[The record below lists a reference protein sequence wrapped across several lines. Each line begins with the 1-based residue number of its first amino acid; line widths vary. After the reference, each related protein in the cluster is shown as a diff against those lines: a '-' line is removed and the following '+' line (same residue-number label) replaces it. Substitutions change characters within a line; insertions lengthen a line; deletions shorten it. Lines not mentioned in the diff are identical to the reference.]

1 MSKENNKV
9 DINKHEI
16 DIDTLF
22 KQNVNDLSAIKELY
36 RKLKEVEEKITQIKY
51 IDSNLTKKLKK
62 EYENLKK
69 IILDENI
76 QVKLTNDIESI
87 NSQLDTIAILKPNGV
102 DDTNNIVNILNTQK
116 RIKLLDGVF
125 KVRNIKLT
133 SDVEL
138 IGSNNTTIELIG
150 KNGVPCLYGIN
161 VSNIKIS
168 NINFDGN
175 DLDLYGFG
183 VISLFNTTNSIIEEC
198 KFNNVFR
205 GLQKGSI
212 AIDLEGSSNN
222 TIRNNKITNSGYGIC
237 VGTRNDDVSIDGQT
251 ITLIKKADDNII
263 ENNYIHTTTMDG
275 IFITASLNTVATTN
289 RVNNN
294 IVRFNKVYN
303 SDDLGIESSRN
314 SDNCLI
320 YANKVVGSK
329 GSNIF
334 VRGGDKNKVID
345 NECYNAKGEYNSYYS
360 GGIAV
365 SSDFGTITKC
375 EIINNICE
383 NNIGE
388 GIMVGVVNENTIFID
403 GCKCRNNKI
412 GIHSGVNAK
421 KVRVNHC
428 DITNNEK
435 GIITK
440 AGTSNVANHYIKFNS
455 ISNNEVGIE
464 IRGERNRV
472 VYNEML
478 YNEVGIKVGLTTQ
491 DNWNNFRYNDLDYST
506 TPVQDGKLGN
516 GNRFLY
522 NNNYDDIKVIV
533 GTTNNSIINELY
545 IDPNTNKLCW
555 NKDGSVKTIN
565 FV

>member
-1 MSKENNKV
+1 MTNIYNAIQNLYNMDKTTWQEVLSEMYTLVNNTSLKFDIFEQKFLLHLGNETTKEIEKMYNDGRLGDLINDV
-9 DINKHEI
+9 LFNDIN
-16 DIDTLF
+16 
-22 KQNVNDLSAIKELY
+22 
-36 RKLKEVEEKITQIKY
+36 
-51 IDSNLTKKLKK
+51 TK
-62 EYENLKK
+62 
-69 IILDENI
+69 
-76 QVKLTNDIESI
+76 
-87 NSQLDTIAILKPNGV
+87 LDTIATLKPNGV
-102 DDTNNIVNILNTQK
+102 DDTENIINTLKVQK
-116 RIKLLDGVF
+116 RIKLLDGIF
-125 KVRNIKLT
+125 KVKNIKLD
-133 SDVEL
+133 SDIEI
-138 IGSNNTTIELIG
+138 IGSSNTVIELIG
-150 KNGVPCLYGIN
+150 KSGVPCLYSIN
-161 VSNIKIS
+161 AE
-168 NINFDGN
+168 NINIANLSFDGK
-175 DLDLYGFG
+175 DLDLFGYG
-183 VISLFNTTNSIIEEC
+183 VISLFNTVNSVVEDC

-205 GLQKGSI
+205 GLHKGSV

-237 VGTRNDDVSIDGQT
+237 VGTRNDEVSIDGQT

-329 GSNIF
+329 GANIF

-365 SSDFGTITKC
+365 SSDFGAISKC
-375 EIINNICE
+375 EIINNICD
-383 NNIGE
+383 NNVGE
-388 GIMVGVVNENTIFID
+388 GILIGVVDENTIYID

-412 GIHSGVNAK
+412 GVHLGVNAK
-421 KVRVNHC
+421 KVKVSNC
-428 DITNNEK
+428 DITNNEI

-440 AGTSNVANHYIKFNS
+440 AGAENIANHYIKFNS
-455 ISNNEVGIE
+455 ISSNSVCGAE
-464 IRGERNRV
+464 IRGERNRL

-478 YNEVGIKVGLTTQ
+478 YNEVSVKVGLTSQ
-491 DNWNNFRYNDLDYST
+491 DNWNSIRYNDFDYCT
-506 TPVQDGKLGN
+506 TAVELSSSGN
-516 GNRFLY
+516 GNKFMY
-522 NNNYDDIKVIV
+522 NYGYDDIKVVV
-533 GTTNNSIINELY
+533 GNKNNSMINELY
-545 IDPNTNKLCW
+545 VDSTTNKLCW
-555 NKDGSVKTIN
+555 NKDGSVKTIS